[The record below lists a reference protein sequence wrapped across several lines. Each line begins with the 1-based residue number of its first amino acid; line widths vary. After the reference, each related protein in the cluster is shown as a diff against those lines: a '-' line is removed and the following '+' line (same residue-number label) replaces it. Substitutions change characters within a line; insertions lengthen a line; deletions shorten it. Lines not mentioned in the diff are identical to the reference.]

1 MDRNKIN
8 SKQMKCKLALEKT
21 REKGITLVALIIT
34 IIIIIILSTI
44 TLSITLG
51 DNGLINMAGQTK
63 EDAEEFVNRES
74 GKMEDLLEE
83 YSNIMSEDSEIP
95 EPEPEPDPLPEGAII
110 FGEVT
115 WSGGVASVT
124 ISTSESG
131 YTIQYQ
137 VNGTEEGK
145 WSEISNGGEV
155 TNLKHGDM
163 VYGRITDGE
172 QSSKA
177 QSIQINDTIKPVVTV
192 TSGGTT
198 SNSVKVNVSAIDNES
213 GMIDSPKYTYSIKV
227 TGEDDSNYTAPSDA
241 SNLLTNTYTFTGLT
255 QGTSYDIKVEVNG
268 DKAGNTG
275 IGYLTNQVTGK
286 VPDAIE
292 EGAITF
298 GSVTWNSGKASVT
311 INTKTSYTIQYQVNS
326 TTGTWNVIGNG
337 GAVNNLNHNDTVYA
351 RLYDGTNYGD
361 YASVTIK
368 DATKPTV
375 SLSTSNITYNSA
387 KVTVTASDGQT
398 GLATSRTY
406 KYYLN
411 NSLKST
417 STSNSYTFTGLS
429 AETSYTIKVE
439 VTDKAGNV
447 GTATSTIKTAE
458 LPGIPENTS
467 YVGYYADVD
476 GNGSVDG
483 IIYADLAFSKS
494 GKWNTTGDS
503 RMDSHGAYSYTKQN
517 NLKEYKEE
525 GTYTANGFGTKGV
538 IKPNGESG
546 NERFYVMALSNADTN
561 EHYWYANAYDYEMDD
576 YATYTSVNFGA
587 GEENTKKMITKWN
600 ASGYGPQNSN
610 DIWGDIWGLSVVQ
623 SGTWNGSSGWYV
635 PSRGE
640 WSAFGD
646 AFNMTKSNYTS
657 YGLSDYYW
665 SSSQF
670 DVNRSWYA
678 IFFSGYMND
687 HRVDDRNSVRLGT
700 TF

>member
-8 SKQMKCKLALEKT
+8 GKQMKCKLALEKT

-227 TGEDDSNYTAPSDA
+227 TGEDDSNYTTPSDA

-447 GTATSTIKTAE
+447 GTGTTNIKTAE
-458 LPGIPENTS
+458 PPGIPETTS

-494 GKWNTTGDS
+494 GEWVNSD
-503 RMDSHGAYSYTKQN
+503 GAYSYTKQN
-517 NLKEYKEE
+517 NLKKYKEE
-525 GTYTANGFGTKGV
+525 GTYTTNGFGTKGV

-546 NERFYVMALSNADTN
+546 NERFYVLALEDVDKKQNGT
-561 EHYWYANAYDYEMDD
+561 YYCWYDAASGNMND
-576 YATYTSVNFGA
+576 YATYTSVNFGT
-587 GEENTKKMITKWN
+587 GEQNTSKMITKWN
-600 ASGYGPQNSN
+600 VSGYGKQNDNSSY
-610 DIWGDIWGLSVVQ
+610 DDMWGISEVQ

-635 PSRGE
+635 PSKQE
-640 WSAFGD
+640 WAAFGD
-646 AFNMTKSNYTS
+646 AFNITNNNQRSTF
-657 YGLSDYYW
+657 GLSYYYW
-665 SSSQF
+665 SSSQR
-670 DVNRSWYA
+670 NLTIAWHA
-678 IFFSGYMND
+678 NFSSGCIDSGNVGTHNY
-687 HRVDDRNSVRLGT
+687 VRLGT